1 MIRMSPHG
9 RSARGRAADTAA
21 RPPTRTKSSISVVT
35 NKTFKTSVL
44 VPAAM
49 LLMQEWVQL
58 PYPSQR
64 ALRVVVPKR
73 TTFLSPLRNL
83 GSRPPTKNQWPRRPK
98 EFHAMTVAGNDQRN
112 LTGSFTGL
120 RVLDFSTTI
129 AGPHC
134 TRMLADMGAEVIK
147 IETEEGETMR
157 TRPPVRNNSSTVFG
171 QLNVGKNSL
180 VLDLKSPKGLEA
192 VRRLVAAADVLVEN
206 FRPGVMRRLKLDH
219 AALHEVNPKL
229 VYCSIS
235 GYGQTGPSSELPAY
249 APVIHAASGYEMA
262 HLAYQP
268 GRSRPDYCGIYH
280 ADVLTGVYAFG
291 AISAAL
297 YQRTATRLGQHIDV
311 SMLESMLSL
320 TLNETQWSQFEVK
333 PTQRPMFGPIE
344 TADGYVMVAIAS
356 EKTFQSLM
364 KVIGHPEWVSDPRFA
379 LYADRRENWGSLMQG
394 VEAWSRAVTTEQ
406 CLVALNEHGV
416 PSSAYRTVAEALR
429 DPQLAHRGALAT
441 VEDGGGSFKVMN
453 LPFRMS
459 GARVCAAKRVSTL
472 GEHTRAYL
480 KETGLSED
488 EIAAFAGKPPVA
500 ARG

>member
-1 MIRMSPHG
+1 
-9 RSARGRAADTAA
+9 
-21 RPPTRTKSSISVVT
+21 
-35 NKTFKTSVL
+35 
-44 VPAAM
+44 
-49 LLMQEWVQL
+49 
-58 PYPSQR
+58 
-64 ALRVVVPKR
+64 
-73 TTFLSPLRNL
+73 
-83 GSRPPTKNQWPRRPK
+83 
-98 EFHAMTVAGNDQRN
+98 MTIPGNDERN
-112 LTGSFTGL
+112 LTGSFAGL

-157 TRPPVRNNSSTVFG
+157 TRPPVRNNCSTAFG
-171 QLNVGKNSL
+171 QLNIGKNSL
-180 VLDLKSPKGLEA
+180 VLDLKSPRGLEA
-192 VRRLVAAADVLVEN
+192 VRRLVATADVLVEN
-206 FRPGVMRRLKLDH
+206 FRPGVMRRLKLDY
-219 AALHEVNPKL
+219 ASLHESNPKL
-229 VYCSIS
+229 IYCSIS
-235 GYGQTGPSSELPAY
+235 GYGQTGPSAELPAY

-280 ADVLTGVYAFG
+280 ADVLTGVYGFG

-297 YQRTATRLGQHIDV
+297 YQRAATGQGQHIDV

-320 TLNETQWSQFEVK
+320 TLNELQWSQFEVK

-344 TADGYVMVAIAS
+344 TTDGYVMVAIAS

-364 KVIGHPEWVSDPRFA
+364 KVIGHPDWVSDPRFA
-379 LYADRRENWGSLMQG
+379 KYSDRRENWASLMEG

-406 CLVALNEHGV
+406 CLAALNEHGV

-429 DPQLAHRGALAT
+429 DPQLAHRGALAE
-441 VEDGGGSFKVMN
+441 VEDGGGSFKVLN

-459 GARVCAAKRVSTL
+459 GARVSAARRMSTL

-488 EIAAFAGKPPVA
+488 EIAAFAGKAAVA

>member
-1 MIRMSPHG
+1 MTIDGNGEGNMTG
-9 RSARGRAADTAA
+9 
-21 RPPTRTKSSISVVT
+21 
-35 NKTFKTSVL
+35 TF
-44 VPAAM
+44 A
-49 LLMQEWVQL
+49 
-58 PYPSQR
+58 
-64 ALRVVVPKR
+64 
-73 TTFLSPLRNL
+73 
-83 GSRPPTKNQWPRRPK
+83 
-98 EFHAMTVAGNDQRN
+98 
-112 LTGSFTGL
+112 GL

-147 IETEEGETMR
+147 IETAEGETMR
-157 TRPPVRNNSSTVFG
+157 TRPPLRNNCSTVFG

-180 VLDLKSPKGLEA
+180 VLDLKSPNGVEA
-192 VRRLVAAADVLVEN
+192 VRRMVATADVLVEN
-206 FRPGVMRRLKLDH
+206 FRPGVMRRLKLDFASLH
-219 AALHEVNPKL
+219 ALNPKL
-229 VYCSIS
+229 IYCSIS

-297 YQRTATRLGQHIDV
+297 YQRTVKGQGQQIDV

-320 TLNETQWSQFEVK
+320 TLNEVQWSQFEVK

-344 TADGYVMVAIAS
+344 TSDGYVMVAIAS

-364 KVIGHPEWVSDPRFA
+364 KVIGHPEWVSDARFA
-379 LYADRRENWGSLMQG
+379 AYADRRENWGSLMDG
-394 VEAWSRAVTTEQ
+394 VEAWSRSVTTAT
-406 CLVALNEHGV
+406 CLADLNEHGV
-416 PSSAYRTVAEALR
+416 PSSAYRTVAEALK
-429 DPQLAHRGALAT
+429 DPQLAHRGALAE

-459 GARVCAAKRVSTL
+459 GARVSAAKRMSTL

-480 KETGLSED
+480 QETGLSED
-488 EIAAFAGKPPVA
+488 EIAAFAGKPSIA